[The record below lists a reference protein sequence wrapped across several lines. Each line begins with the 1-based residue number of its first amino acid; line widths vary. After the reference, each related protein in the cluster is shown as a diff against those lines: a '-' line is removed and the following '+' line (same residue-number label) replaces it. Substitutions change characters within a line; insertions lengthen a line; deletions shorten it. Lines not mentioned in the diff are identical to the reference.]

1 MFESRCGVCCEGCER
16 RGSVRCKGCLHME
29 KPFWGG
35 ECKVKT
41 CCEEKKLEHCGLC
54 PAFPCDMLAGM
65 GKDQGFDP
73 EPKLRK
79 LREWAAEEA

>member
-1 MFESRCGVCCEGCER
+1 MNQDVV
-16 RGSVRCKGCLHME
+16 SVVTVVQKRTSKLHWLPNYG

-41 CCEEKKLEHCGLC
+41 CCESKELNHCGEC
-54 PAFPCDMLAGM
+54 DTFPCDMLLNK

-73 EPKLRK
+73 MVNIEQCRK
-79 LREWAAEEA
+79 WLEETVSN